1 VVCSL
6 YRKTLHHYKFLMAT
20 QKTEKRKVLIS
31 GCLFHIYHDSI
42 ADGLAVLLPFWQA
55 AFHLS
60 LAQVGLVIT
69 CFEGATALFQVP
81 AGLLGERFGER
92 RLLTLGTLLA
102 AACFIAVA
110 MVGNVYALCILMV
123 AGGLGASVQH
133 PLAAA
138 MISKAYIG
146 HNQRIVLGTY
156 NFAGDMGKLT
166 FPALAAV
173 VLMFTDWQ
181 SLCMGY
187 GVFGLVLVVGLYLLL
202 SRHSFST
209 DIVETETKAKPRGW
223 GIEKKRAFTLLSGIG
238 FVDTAVRASLIVF
251 LPFLLIGKGMP
262 MEKTGLALT
271 LLFIG
276 GALGKFLCGVLAE
289 KIGVIPSMTI
299 TEAITGL
306 GIFYIYAAPLPALLP
321 FLPFLGVALNGTS
334 SVLYGTVAEFVNPS
348 RVTRAFGLFYTVI
361 ISAAAIA
368 PPMCGVISDAKGVPF
383 TVVVI
388 AFAALLTL
396 PMVYLL
402 HKERI
407 SH

>member
-1 VVCSL
+1 MVCSL